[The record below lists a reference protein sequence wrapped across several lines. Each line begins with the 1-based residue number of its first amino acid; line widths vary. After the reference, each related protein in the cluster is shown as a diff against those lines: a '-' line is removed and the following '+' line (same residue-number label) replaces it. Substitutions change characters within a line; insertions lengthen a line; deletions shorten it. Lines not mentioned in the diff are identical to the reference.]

1 MALHVVIPSS
11 QRHSD
16 ALVEQRPLSW
26 DDIGGL
32 EDVKLQLQ
40 QVSASNVQPQEINI
54 LKGQCSVMQFEY
66 LYNFE
71 KSKL

>member
-1 MALHVVIPSS
+1 MALHAVIPSS

-40 QVSASNVQPQEINI
+40 QVKINRTVLCFLSEIEAVDT
-54 LKGQCSVMQFEY
+54 GDEDQSH
-66 LYNFE
+66 
-71 KSKL
+71 